1 MISNTV
7 ENIIENGKI
16 IQEQLKLAKEVPEV
30 AKEAFASMKKK
41 VRKVKTLLNEMKEAS
56 VDNKFTKISHE
67 DKLTLGRQLAFLKLT
82 QGIHYAVKV

>member
-1 MISNTV
+1 
-7 ENIIENGKI
+7 
-16 IQEQLKLAKEVPEV
+16 
-30 AKEAFASMKKK
+30 MKKK

-67 DKLTLGRQLAFLKLT
+67 DKLTLGRQLALLKLT